1 MTSVISVVIIFY
13 SDTDHVKKVVQ
24 SCSSHFWNG
33 SKTKVFYAL
42 LAWRSFMLLHNL
54 VQQKI
59 LSSMATELCY
69 FKFVQNSAAKI

>member
-1 MTSVISVVIIFY
+1 
-13 SDTDHVKKVVQ
+13 
-24 SCSSHFWNG
+24 
-33 SKTKVFYAL
+33 
-42 LAWRSFMLLHNL
+42 MLLHNL